1 MTQVPTLSA
10 TNTTSGDIDI
20 ANTATS
26 AGLNITGIANAGG
39 GDVDI
44 SDQENAALGQGITVS
59 GPISATGTGTDN
71 VTIHSG
77 SPLTIAANVTSA
89 GAITLTAAADSPPF
103 DNLTVDP
110 GVTIQSTGSSVSLS
124 AGNNINVP
132 AGSTIEASTTIDITG
147 GAASANVV
155 VVGTLSA
162 ASATIGAAATTNNQN
177 TFTITPSAT
186 TPITVNGGTAAGTN
200 TLNFNANGLAVTIL
214 GNTITAAGEQ
224 PVTFSHFATV
234 NIINAAGGGSITL
247 DAAAGVNDTMVLT
260 GTGPGAGTF
269 TLNGGT
275 PISFSGV
282 TSFAYN
288 GGNMTEA
295 ITVSPYGTPL
305 TQWGVAV
312 AIDGRTGGTGPATLT
327 YNAVAGLS
335 DNITI
340 QPSAPLAGQL
350 SRHQRRH
357 ERGHRRGHLRP
368 DRQPRRQRQQR
379 AGRNDTLTVNGT
391 TGADNVTIA
400 PLTAT
405 NATITGAGPMITA
418 TGMGQIA
425 YNGEGGNDSLTVDLA
440 RGHHRH
446 ADPRR
451 RRRFRHGADGHR
463 GYPGPTQLQQSR
475 HHGHPDRGE
484 HRRHPCRYARV
495 QWHGRQRRLY
505 CRCKVGWGSG

>member
-1 MTQVPTLSA
+1 MAGNTAVDQIQATGSVTLISTGAISHGSGGGTDITATGLTLSAGTGIGTAAQPLVTQVPTLNA

-20 ANTATS
+20 ANTAATS
-26 AGLNITGIANAGG
+26 AGLNITGISNAGG
-39 GDVDI
+39 GNVDI
-44 SDQENAALGQGITVS
+44 SDTENAALGQGITVT

-71 VTIHSG
+71 VTINSG

-132 AGSTIEASTTIDITG
+132 SGSTIEASSTIAITG
-147 GAASANVV
+147 GATSANVV
-155 VVGTLSA
+155 VVGTLIA
-162 ASATIGAAATTNNQN
+162 ASATIGVDATTNNQN

-247 DAAAGVNDTMVLT
+247 DAAAGVNDAMVLT

-312 AIDGRTGGTGPATLT
+312 AIEGPAAPARRPSPTTLWPGCPT
-327 YNAVAGLS
+327 
-335 DNITI
+335 T
-340 QPSAPLAGQL
+340 
-350 SRHQRRH
+350 SRF
-357 ERGHRRGHLRP
+357 
-368 DRQPRRQRQQR
+368 
-379 AGRNDTLTVNGT
+379 
-391 TGADNVTIA
+391 
-400 PLTAT
+400 
-405 NATITGAGPMITA
+405 
-418 TGMGQIA
+418 
-425 YNGEGGNDSLTVDLA
+425 S
-440 RGHHRH
+440 
-446 ADPRR
+446 RR
-451 RRRFRHGADGHR
+451 RR
-463 GYPGPTQLQQSR
+463 
-475 HHGHPDRGE
+475 
-484 HRRHPCRYARV
+484 
-495 QWHGRQRRLY
+495 
-505 CRCKVGWGSG
+505 